1 MSSEKMSLNDWCKES
16 YEVSKSK
23 GWHDNADSDNY
34 FNKLL
39 LIHAEVSEVVEELRK
54 GMAITDVFYDTNGKP
69 EGPAIE
75 IADIAIRLFD
85 LCGKAGL
92 DLDAAVR
99 IKTQY
104 NKTRPHRHGG
114 KVI

>member
-1 MSSEKMSLNDWCKES
+1 MSSEKKSLNDWCKES
-16 YEVSKSK
+16 FEVSKSK

-54 GMAITDVFYDTNGKP
+54 GKGITSIYFEGGKP

-92 DLDAAVR
+92 DLEEAVR
-99 IKTQY
+99 IKTEY
-104 NKTRPHRHGG
+104 NKTRDKRHGG

>member
-1 MSSEKMSLNDWCKES
+1 MTKSVNDWCKEC
-16 YEVSKSK
+16 YETSASK

-54 GMAITDVFYDTNGKP
+54 GKSITDIYYDGKKP

-75 IADIAIRLFD
+75 IADVVIRIFD

-92 DLDAAVR
+92 DLEKAIE
-99 IKTQY
+99 IKSEY